1 MKIRLGDKVQI
12 LAGKDKGRESVVSG
26 AFPAEGKVTVEGY
39 NIAKRHTKPISAEEP
54 GGIIDK
60 EMKMDVSNVA
70 VISPGDGKPTRVG
83 YKINDDG
90 TKVRVCKRTGSEIPE
105 VERAR

>member
-1 MKIRLGDKVQI
+1 MKIRKGDRVRI
-12 LAGKDKGRESVVSG
+12 LAGKDKGRESIVS
-26 AFPAEGKVTVEGY
+26 ASFPAEGKITVEGY
-39 NIAKRHTKPISAEEP
+39 NIAKRHTKPRSAEEP

-70 VISPGDGKPTRVG
+70 ILSPSDDKPTRVG

-90 TKVRVCKRTGSEIPE
+90 KKVRFCKRTGAEIPE
-105 VERAR
+105 VAR

>member
-1 MKIRLGDKVQI
+1 MKIRKGDRVRI
-12 LAGKDKGRESVVSG
+12 LAGKDKGRESVIS
-26 AFPAEGKVTVEGY
+26 ASFPAEGKVTVEGY
-39 NIAKRHTKPISAEEP
+39 NIAKRHTKPRSAEEP

-70 VISPGDGKPTRVG
+70 ILSPSDDKPTRVG

-90 TKVRVCKRTGSEIPE
+90 SKVRVCRRTGAEIPE
-105 VERAR
+105 VSS